1 VEFSFVNRIT
11 FAKSLS
17 KIFIL
22 VETVSLMIF
31 RNLHKFGQF
40 YFVHD
45 DFCFVHYS
53 SYLFAKCT
61 VASKKKTGRQ
71 NHALTQWKMLHCK
84 TVVNIII

>member
-22 VETVSLMIF
+22 VETVSVMIF
-31 RNLHKFGQF
+31 GNLHNFGQF

-53 SYLFAKCT
+53 SREQ
-61 VASKKKTGRQ
+61 KKTGRQ

-84 TVVNIII
+84 TVVNIRT